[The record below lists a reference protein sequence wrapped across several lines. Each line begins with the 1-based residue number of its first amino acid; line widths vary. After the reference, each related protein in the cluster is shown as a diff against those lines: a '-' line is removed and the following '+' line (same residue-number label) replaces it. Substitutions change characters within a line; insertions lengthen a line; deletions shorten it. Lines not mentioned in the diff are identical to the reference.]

1 MKGFLVIAAVL
12 LVGCA
17 PAKTLE
23 ELEFAALASGDWSAV
38 EKREQNIE
46 RRKRQ
51 RSVSCGSDY
60 VPVCTERARERSA
73 SAGRSRILRNGCVP
87 CNGPRDHRVSMAI
100 ISTSRG

>member
-1 MKGFLVIAAVL
+1 MKGLIVIAAIL

-51 RSVSCGSDY
+51 RSVSCGSDSI
-60 VPVCTERARERSA
+60 PVCSEYARGTVCKCWSQQDLEDWMGA
-73 SAGRSRILRNGCVP
+73 L
-87 CNGPRDHRVSMAI
+87 
-100 ISTSRG
+100 

>member
-51 RSVSCGSDY
+51 RSVSCGSEY
-60 VPVCTERARERSA
+60 VPVCTERARGTVCKCWSQQDFEEWMGA
-73 SAGRSRILRNGCVP
+73 L
-87 CNGPRDHRVSMAI
+87 
-100 ISTSRG
+100 